1 MFSRATAWP
10 GNPRVTDPFL
20 APSSRGQGCVPLP
33 FHEVAAEHPHSP
45 APMCNRV
52 LSDIVGEHFKIFAL
66 VTENCEWPTRLA
78 LITAG
83 TGLTTPAENVVNQP
97 ATSLKRKRVWLPVF
111 LENISLW
118 LTISIVK
125 ESARSDPSFGSALSE
140 GFCDFNQYIVL

>member
-1 MFSRATAWP
+1 VSP
-10 GNPRVTDPFL
+10 
-20 APSSRGQGCVPLP
+20 Q
-33 FHEVAAEHPHSP
+33 VAAWVWSLLTKNTGDELEP
-45 APMCNRV
+45 
-52 LSDIVGEHFKIFAL
+52 KI
-66 VTENCEWPTRLA
+66 
-78 LITAG
+78 
-83 TGLTTPAENVVNQP
+83 P